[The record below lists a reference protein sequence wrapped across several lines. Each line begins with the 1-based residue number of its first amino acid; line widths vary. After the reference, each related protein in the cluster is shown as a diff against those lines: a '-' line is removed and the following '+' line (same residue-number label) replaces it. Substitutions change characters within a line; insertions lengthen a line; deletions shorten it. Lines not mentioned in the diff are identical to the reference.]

1 MSFKIPKRYWRIAK
15 RLRIA
20 DLQKLDDSDSFFS
33 EKDLFEVNIG
43 QRSEGLFLGFYS
55 RKGIETALD
64 RYEITKE
71 LNKKGFKKLIFDM
84 DTSDPYIHR
93 LAIYDR
99 EKKADRLLIEVV
111 LRKKMIEIQMPF
123 RTHLNGRV
131 FETLA
136 IEWLCMQNP
145 DQSFTRE
152 KPRLPGQHFPGLG
165 MASRAV
171 EILIITA
178 WRLNLAGLL
187 NTPDH
192 FHNAYLYSRIFYY
205 LDPKIQARFVALC
218 RDLKAY
224 SVYEISWAIEWGAV
238 IDETTQKP
246 MEWIIGEQMVPLF
259 SDLKN
264 LFESREYKHFVE
276 EQSKN
281 YKFSMDV
288 KKFKEYKLK
297 TGGLNEA

>member
-1 MSFKIPKRYWRIAK
+1 MSFKVPKRYWRIAK
-15 RLRIA
+15 RLSIA
-20 DLQKLDDSDSFFS
+20 DLQKLDDSESFFS
-33 EKDLFEVNIG
+33 EKDLFQVNIG

-55 RKGIETALD
+55 KKGIETALQ
-64 RYEITKE
+64 RYGITRE
-71 LNKKGFKKLIFDM
+71 LADKGFKHLIFEL

-93 LAIYDR
+93 LVIYDR
-99 EKKADRLLIEVV
+99 EKSARRLLIEVV

-123 RTHLNGRV
+123 RTHLNGKV

-145 DQSFTRE
+145 DQRFSEER
-152 KPRLPGQHFPGLG
+152 PRLPGQQFPGLG

-205 LDPKIQARFVALC
+205 LDPEIQARFVALC

-224 SVYEISWAIEWGAV
+224 SVHDISWAIEWGAV
-238 IDETTQKP
+238 IDEKTQKP
-246 MEWIIGEQMVPLF
+246 MEWFIGEQMVPLF

-264 LFESREYKHFVE
+264 LFESREYKNLVE
-276 EQSKN
+276 EKSKDFKFRMDKDKFEK
-281 YKFSMDV
+281 YKNQHRRI
-288 KKFKEYKLK
+288 E
-297 TGGLNEA
+297 

>member
-1 MSFKIPKRYWRIAK
+1 MKYKVPKRYWRIAR
-15 RLRIA
+15 RLSVA
-20 DLQKLDDSDSFFS
+20 ELQKLDDSDSFLS

-43 QRSEGLFLGFYS
+43 QRSEGLFLGYYS
-55 RKGIETALD
+55 KKGIQTALE

-71 LNKKGFKKLIFDM
+71 LAEKGFKNLIFEI

-99 EKKADRLLIEVV
+99 QKIANRLLIEAV
-111 LRKKMIEIQMPF
+111 LRKKMIEIEMPF
-123 RTHLNGRV
+123 RTHLNGKV

-145 DQSFTRE
+145 DQKFSKER
-152 KPRLPGQHFPGLG
+152 PRLPGQQFPGLG

-205 LDPKIQARFVALC
+205 LDPVVQARFKALC
-218 RDLKAY
+218 RDLKQY
-224 SVYEISWAIEWGAV
+224 SVHEISWAIEWGAV
-238 IDETTQKP
+238 IDEKTGHP
-246 MEWIIGEQMVPLF
+246 MEWIIGEQIVPLF
-259 SDLKN
+259 KDLKK
-264 LFESREYKHFVE
+264 LFESKDYHQLVEEKSKEFKFRMDLKKFNEYKI
-276 EQSKN
+276 
-281 YKFSMDV
+281 
-288 KKFKEYKLK
+288 K
-297 TGGLNEA
+297 TGGMNEA

>member
-1 MSFKIPKRYWRIAK
+1 MNFKVPKRYWRIAK
-15 RLRIA
+15 RLSIA
-20 DLQKLDDSDSFFS
+20 ELQKLDNSESFFS

-55 RKGIETALD
+55 KKGIQTALQ
-64 RYEITKE
+64 RYGLIKE
-71 LNKKGFKKLIFDM
+71 LEEKGFKNLIFEM

-93 LAIYDR
+93 LVIYDG
-99 EKKADRLLIEVV
+99 KKSASRLLIEVV
-111 LRKKMIEIQMPF
+111 LRKKMVEIEMPF
-123 RTHLNGRV
+123 RTHLNGKV

-145 DQSFTRE
+145 DESFSPKR
-152 KPRLPGQHFPGLG
+152 PRLPGQQFPGLG

-205 LDPKIQARFVALC
+205 LDPVIQARFKALC
-218 RDLKAY
+218 RDLKNY
-224 SVYEISWAIEWGAV
+224 SVYDISWAIEWGAV
-238 IDETTQKP
+238 IDENTGRP
-246 MEWIIGEQMVPLF
+246 MEWLIGEQMVPLF
-259 SDLKN
+259 SDLKK
-264 LFESREYKHFVE
+264 LFDSKEYKEMVE
-276 EQSKN
+276 MKSKEF
-281 YKFSMDV
+281 KFSMDF
-288 KKFKEYKLK
+288 KKFNEYKLK
-297 TGGLNEA
+297 QEA